1 MQKPALY
8 TAAAIF
14 ALVALAHL
22 IRFIADADIVI
33 AGTAVAVW
41 ISLPVGVAAA
51 ALAVW
56 MAIAARRR

>member
-33 AGTAVAVW
+33 GATAVAVW

-56 MAIAARRR
+56 MVAAARRR